1 MADPKLQ
8 IVVTAVDKATATLNK
23 TGVSMDKLRSASKM
37 AATAIAAVGV
47 VMAKTAVQNA
57 VKFEQMLANIN
68 TLYDD
73 GGKSVERLGEGIQ
86 KLLKVIP
93 KDADDL
99 GASAYA
105 IVSAGISDTTD
116 ALNVLRYSGELAVA
130 GLGET
135 AEATDIVTSAIN
147 SFGIDAS
154 HADSIANSFFL
165 AVKNGKTT
173 VSELA
178 RGFGQVA
185 PLANSLGISF
195 EELIATTSA
204 MTTSGLKASIAYTQT
219 RAALSNLIK
228 PTEAMQMAYDEL
240 NITNIQTTLTNDGLV
255 ETMRSLNR
263 VSEESGIPLADMFG
277 SVEALNGV
285 MMLLGSTGDNANKI
299 LADMTVKNGA
309 LSSAF
314 GNTTKTVSNQFQL
327 LKNNYNVEMMKL
339 GIQILPKIIKAMEI
353 LGKIIDSMTVGWDK
367 MTTALSK
374 VIIAFDKI
382 ASVASKAFD
391 AIKKVSSLL
400 PKGGLIGSVSSAF
413 SALSLGGGKADGGP
427 VSNKRTYMVGE
438 NGPEMFTPQ
447 TSGNIVPNHKL
458 QGGGINI
465 VVNVGGS
472 VTSERDLIDVIG
484 DALTNK
490 MKLNQAIAG

>member
-8 IVVTAVDKATATLNK
+8 IVVSAVDKASTTLNK
-23 TGVSMDKLRSASKM
+23 TSKSMDRLKSASKM

-47 VMAKTAVQNA
+47 VMAKTAIQSA

-73 GGKSVERLGEGIQ
+73 GGKSVDRLGEGIK

-154 HADSIANSFFL
+154 QADSIANSFFL

-228 PTEAMQMAYDEL
+228 PTEAMQMAYDKL
-240 NITNIQTTLTNDGLV
+240 NITNIQSTLTNDGLV

-299 LADMTVKNGA
+299 FADMTIKTGA
-309 LSSAF
+309 LGSAYEE
-314 GNTTKTVSNQFQL
+314 TTKSVANQYQL
-327 LKNNYNVEMMKL
+327 LKNQYTVQLMELGTQVLPMLLEVMKVL
-339 GIQILPKIIKAMEI
+339 SSA
-353 LGKIIDSMTVGWDK
+353 IDNISIGWDY

-374 VIIAFDKI
+374 VILAYEK
-382 ASVASKAFD
+382 
-391 AIKKVSSLL
+391 IKKVAIEAVQAMQKVASLM
-400 PKGGLIGSVSSAF
+400 PSGIGGAIKIGA
-413 SALSLGGGKADGGP
+413 AITARADGGP
-427 VSNKRTYMVGE
+427 VQSGKSFLVGE
-438 NGPEMFTPQ
+438 RGPELFNPS

-458 QGGGINI
+458 QGGGMTLI
-465 VVNVGGS
+465 VNVGGN
-472 VTSERDLIDVIG
+472 VTSERDLVDVIG
-484 DALTNK
+484 DALTKK
-490 MKLNQAIAG
+490 MQFNQAMAG